1 MNGRIRQLP
10 VPPGNHARE
19 SQLSISVSG
28 QTQPKKTLPYGPEV
42 DTDSG
47 HLRRESTPLPE
58 IDTDSV
64 HLRRQSTPL
73 PAERTHTP
81 RLPVVL
87 VPYE

>member
-28 QTQPKKTLPYGPEV
+28 QTQPKKTLPYGAEV
-42 DTDSG
+42 
-47 HLRRESTPLPE
+47 
-58 IDTDSV
+58 DTDSV

-73 PAERTHTP
+73 PAEWTHTP
-81 RLPVVL
+81 RPPVVL